1 MAIRLVVRGPSGT
14 DATADIVF
22 EFDQQRVVIGRGT
35 GADVRLPKGTVSEHH
50 ATIRLD
56 PNGFVL
62 VDESSTNGTYVDGV
76 RLVPGRAKSLREGD
90 VIRVSTFFV
99 TFQKTAMPV
108 DQVPSVERTAALARR
123 MVRELL
129 DPAGYAQQPAELVVT
144 EGPNIGEKLVLPPA
158 PARMMIG
165 RIETA
170 DLLLTDA
177 DLSREHAEVI
187 RDSEGTLL
195 RDNESKNGVF
205 VNDKRIRESACAIAT
220 KLSLEQPYS
229 LTTIRRRPP
238 CALLKDRL
246 ILSRLLRKLLSFQQV
261 PHLVHRNPRPC
272 PNPPRLRCR
281 PHASLVQR
289 RSVNR

>member
-1 MAIRLVVRGPSGT
+1 
-14 DATADIVF
+14 
-22 EFDQQRVVIGRGT
+22 
-35 GADVRLPKGTVSEHH
+35 
-50 ATIRLD
+50 
-56 PNGFVL
+56 
-62 VDESSTNGTYVDGV
+62 
-76 RLVPGRAKSLREGD
+76 
-90 VIRVSTFFV
+90 
-99 TFQKTAMPV
+99 MPV

-205 VNDKRIRESACAIAT
+205 VNDKRIRE
-220 KLSLEQPYS
+220 K
-229 LTTIRRRPP
+229 
-238 CALLKDRL
+238 
-246 ILSRLLRKLLSFQQV
+246 
-261 PHLVHRNPRPC
+261 
-272 PNPPRLRCR
+272 RLRDR
-281 PHASLVQR
+281 DEIVIGATLLTYNDPAEAAVRALEGSPDLVAPPEEASLVPAGTAPGAPEPAPVPEPATPALPAAR
-289 RSVNR
+289 IIGATPKRKSMNGDTFIYVFAGVVLLASAIALFILLRAR